1 VAFCLF
7 KELYAK
13 IQKIKMAWI
22 EHVFRFPEHEQTQT
36 DGRQRKWGYI
46 TEVDKYLR
54 IVVLED

>member
-1 VAFCLF
+1 
-7 KELYAK
+7 
-13 IQKIKMAWI
+13 MAWI